1 MPRKTVKVAYF
12 NLLPCEMNGKALGKA
27 KKSTNKLVMIA
38 VHYIH

>member
-12 NLLPCEMNGKALGKA
+12 NLLPCEKKERALGKA
-27 KKSTNKLVMIA
+27 GKCTNKLVTIA